1 MSIFIIAKFEYVL
14 LHTRIRPVVEEWPLG
29 IKVVYF
35 KEGVHCCCIISEP
48 WIVPAILGSGAS
60 IIFPHLRC
68 HLTLGVRHHF
78 FDYLAFLISHIYLL
92 DCNVDRLIF
101 GIVTD
106 TALLHHIDRDQS
118 CICRLYLD
126 VRTTARQGPRC
137 LVGNRLVLCRGRIV
151 ACCGISIIAFHLQLL
166 ALRRITAICGER
178 RMGIIEEFMEYV
190 FFRLTA
196 ICKVTISVSILLE
209 FMSFPWFFCRIWV
222 CITIISTIIIS
233 PSSECHSDCLVTIIQ
248 CLTDR
253 VLFIVFHPAWCV
265 WIWLH
270 YNLIGW
276 EDTIWWLKG
285 ILVIDVTIILIL
297 VIDELCRYHS
307 AAGYAMQSDVSVIV
321 NGSHM
326 RRRTR
331 ILEMITRTIS
341 GTLFSIDI
349 QGLMWKWLV
358 IRRIHHTNH
367 IIILIHKLYLCE
379 ILVSGFHSDYVYVRW
394 HSNAGF
400 FRCCT
405 TNLEQCSNTT
415 LTWRRGIA
423 WYSYIL

>member
-1 MSIFIIAKFEYVL
+1 MSIFIIAKCEDVL
-14 LHTRIRPVVEEWPLG
+14 LHTRIRPVVEEWPFVT
-29 IKVVYF
+29 IAYVF
-35 KEGVHCCCIISEP
+35 NEGVLCCFIISEL
-48 WIVPAILGSGAS
+48 WIVPEILCSGAS

-68 HLTLGVRHHF
+68 HLTLGVRHHL

-92 DCNVDRLIF
+92 DCNVVRLTCV
-101 GIVTD
+101 IVTD

-126 VRTTARQGPRC
+126 VRTTARQEPRC
-137 LVGNRLVLCRGRIV
+137 LVGIRLVLTRGRIV
-151 ACCGISIIAFHLQLL
+151 ACSGIILLQLL
-166 ALRRITAICGER
+166 ALRRIIAICGER
-178 RMGIIEEFMEYV
+178 RFVIEEFMEYI

-196 ICKVTISVSILLE
+196 IFKVTFSVSILLE
-209 FMSFPWFFCRIWV
+209 FISCPWFFCRIWV
-222 CITIISTIIIS
+222 CFTIITTIIIS
-233 PSSECHSDCLVTIIQ
+233 PSSESNADSPLTIIQ

-253 VLFIVFHPAWCV
+253 VCLTIIHLVECTFL
-265 WIWLH
+265 WLH

-307 AAGYAMQSDVSVIV
+307 AASYVMQNEVSVFV
-321 NGSHM
+321 KGSHM

-331 ILEMITRTIS
+331 ILEIITRIINF
-341 GTLFSIDI
+341 LSIDI
-349 QGLMWKWLV
+349 QDLTWKWIL
-358 IRRIHHTNH
+358 RRIRHHTNLF
-367 IIILIHKLYLCE
+367 IFIIHKLYLCE
-379 ILVSGFHSDYVYVRW
+379 RLVSGFHSDYVYVRW

-400 FRCCT
+400 SRCCT

-415 LTWRRGIA
+415 LTWRRNIA
-423 WYSYIL
+423 